1 MTATT
6 LSNRAEVITFTFVH
20 EAINGLRSRRVRAAA
35 RKRLLGLDDRMLH
48 DIGLT
53 RLDVLHGDF

>member
-6 LSNRAEVITFTFVH
+6 LFNRAEVTTFTFVH
-20 EAINGLRSRRVRAAA
+20 ETINGLRRRRAAA
-35 RKRLLGLDDRMLH
+35 RKRLLGLDDRMLR

-53 RLDVLHGDF
+53 RLDVLQGDF